1 MPTINVTKRD
11 GSTHVLA
18 GQTDL
23 SLMQNLRD
31 GGIDEIL
38 ALCGGCASCATCHVF
53 VDEAWLGQ
61 LPPMSA
67 DEDDLL
73 DCSDARQANSR
84 LSCQIALTEALDGIA
99 VTVSPED

>member
-11 GSTHVLA
+11 GSTHILD

-38 ALCGGCASCATCHVF
+38 ALCGGCASCATCHVY
-53 VDEAWLGQ
+53 VDESWLGK
-61 LPPMSA
+61 LPSMSV

-84 LSCQIALTEALDGIA
+84 LSCQIPFTPELAGIA
-99 VTVSPED
+99 VIVAPED

>member
-11 GSTHVLA
+11 GSIHVLD
-18 GQTDL
+18 GQGDL

-38 ALCGGCASCATCHVF
+38 ALCGGCASCATCHVY

-61 LPPMSA
+61 LPSMSA

-73 DCSDARQANSR
+73 DCSGARQANSR
-84 LSCQIALTEALDGIA
+84 LSCQIPFTPDLAGIA
-99 VTVSPED
+99 VTVAPED